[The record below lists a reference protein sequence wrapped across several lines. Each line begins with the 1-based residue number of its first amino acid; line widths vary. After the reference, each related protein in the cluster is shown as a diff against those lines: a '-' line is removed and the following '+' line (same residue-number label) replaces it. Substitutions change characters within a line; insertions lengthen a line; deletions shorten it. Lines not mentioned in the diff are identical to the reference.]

1 MAEYILPI
9 QRLIEEF
16 RKIPGVGAKTAARY
30 AFAVLNLT
38 DADAARFADAIVG
51 IKRDVYRCPV
61 CNCLSSFPDS
71 CDICSSADRDKSVIC
86 VVEDAKDVMTMERI
100 RGYKGVYHVLGGA
113 LSPLD
118 NVTPSDLKIK
128 ELISR
133 VEQGEVKE
141 IIVATN
147 PTPKGDTTAS
157 YISRILE
164 PYDVRVSRLAY
175 GIPVGADIEYAD
187 EVTLFRAMEGRRFFV
202 NNDDP
207 NLKNK
212 EN

>member
-1 MAEYILPI
+1 MAEFIAPI

-38 DADAARFADAIVG
+38 DEEAARFADAIVG
-51 IKRDVYRCPV
+51 VKRDVFTCPV
-61 CNCLSSFPDS
+61 CHGLSSHEGE
-71 CDICSSADRDKSVIC
+71 CDICSSFDREKSLVC

-100 RGYKGVYHVLGGA
+100 RGFRGVYHVLGGV

-118 NVTPSDLKIK
+118 RVTPKDLNLESLKR
-128 ELISR
+128 R
-133 VEQGEVKE
+133 VEEGEIKE

-147 PTPKGDTTAS
+147 PTPKGDTTAA
-157 YISRILE
+157 YIVRMLDGSGVRI
-164 PYDVRVSRLAY
+164 SRLAY

-187 EVTLFRAMEGRRFFV
+187 EVTLSRAMEGRRFIS
-202 NNDDP
+202 
-207 NLKNK
+207 
-212 EN
+212 EES